1 MTHLPWIRKWLSH
14 RSLSPSDSLCLN
26 SRKIHSGRSPRHQR
40 RNWNLMV
47 YNVPVWTFSRS
58 AFDIRKLSVLN
69 YLAKQLCALRNN
81 NHYVLPFWHYS
92 EYCYHSGFFFLIHTF
107 IKKLWMNSH
116 RHILIYDTFSIIQT
130 IKIFTIQNWEINR
143 TKPCKK
149 RVFFQNCFEYTLL
162 QPVKVNKARIWIL
175 EHMFSET
182 LFKVQYNCPACWHR
196 A

>member
-1 MTHLPWIRKWLSH
+1 MLWGTTTIT
-14 RSLSPSDSLCLN
+14 CC
-26 SRKIHSGRSPRHQR
+26 HSG
-40 RNWNLMV
+40 
-47 YNVPVWTFSRS
+47 
-58 AFDIRKLSVLN
+58 IILN
-69 YLAKQLCALRNN
+69 TVIIQ
-81 NHYVLPFWHYS
+81 
-92 EYCYHSGFFFLIHTF
+92 GFFFLIHTF

-196 A
+196 ASSVQYHEEQRLGYDSKSAHLLLEVNTTNYEYA